1 MLVTVR
7 SASLTLLTLLVAVPV
22 ALPIVVVL
30 GALLGPTDPAWTH
43 IRDNLLW
50 EYTANTLA
58 LMALTGLLAAFIGT
72 ATAWLTSQ
80 CRFPGDRWL
89 APALVLPLALPTY
102 IAGYVYADLL
112 EFAGPVQSTLRDLT
126 GWGAGD
132 YVFPSIRSLPG
143 AAVVMALV
151 LYPYVYLLVRA
162 NLEAQSFTLSQ
173 AARSLGVSGWSLFRR
188 VTLPLMRVAL
198 AGGTALVLM
207 ETAAEFGVVE
217 HFGVPTLTTGVFR
230 TWLAMGEREAAL
242 KLAGCLFLVVLA
254 LVLAEQATRRGKRA
268 NLTDP
273 AGDTRKAPLAGVRG
287 WLATLACALPVL
299 LGFLLPTGILL
310 GHALETGDPLWGPR
324 FFGFVTNTLTVAGL
338 AAVLCV
344 LAALWLAYA
353 ERLNP
358 SRWVKAGIR
367 TATLGYALPGLVLA
381 IGALAPL
388 TALDHW
394 LAGLTDRRFGLLITG
409 SIAGL
414 VFVYIARFLTI
425 AYNTTRAGLG
435 QVNPVLD
442 DAARTLGQGPLGV
455 LKRVHAPLLAGT
467 LAYALLL
474 VFIDVMK
481 ELPAT
486 LVLRPFNFETLAT
499 RVYRLASDERLP
511 EAATAALHIVALS
524 LVPAILLARRTGTKR
539 SGPANRTGP
548 SERALE
554 PPESAPGAAAA
565 EPGTR

>member
-1 MLVTVR
+1 ML
-7 SASLTLLTLLVAVPV
+7 ALGTLLVAVPV

-30 GALLGPTDPAWTH
+30 AALLAPSDPAWTH

-58 LMALTGLLAAFIGT
+58 LMLMTGAFAAFIGT
-72 ATAWLTSQ
+72 GTAWLTSQ

-102 IAGYVYADLL
+102 IAGYLYADLL
-112 EFAGPVQSTLRDLT
+112 EYAGPVQGLLRDLT

-132 YVFPSIRSLPG
+132 YAFPSIRSLPG
-143 AAVVMALV
+143 AALVMSLV

-162 NLEAQSFTLSQ
+162 NLEAQSETLAQ
-173 AARSLGVSGWSLFRR
+173 AARSLNVAGWRLFRR
-188 VTLPLMRVAL
+188 VTLPLMRVSL
-198 AGGTALVLM
+198 AGGVALVLM

-254 LVLAEQATRRGKRA
+254 LVLFEQATRRGQRT
-268 NLTDP
+268 NLPAP
-273 AGDTRKAPLAGVRG
+273 AGTARKPVLTGVRAWG
-287 WLATLACALPVL
+287 ATLACALPVL
-299 LGFLLPTGILL
+299 LGFVLPTGILIH
-310 GHALETGDPLWGPR
+310 HALETGDPLWGRR
-324 FFGFVTNTLTVAGL
+324 FFGFVTNTLTVAGI
-338 AAVLCV
+338 ASVLCV

-358 SRWVKAGIR
+358 ARWMRASVRA
-367 TATLGYALPGLVLA
+367 ATLGYALPGLVLA

-388 TALDHW
+388 SALDQW
-394 LAGLTDRRFGLLITG
+394 LAAVTDRRTGLLITG

-414 VFVYIARFLTI
+414 VFVYVARFLTI
-425 AYNTTRAGLG
+425 AYNATRGGLT
-435 QVNPVLD
+435 QINPVLD
-442 DAARTLGQGPLGV
+442 DAARSLGHGPFGV
-455 LKRVHAPLLAGT
+455 LRRIHAPLLAGT
-467 LAYALLL
+467 LGYALLL

-499 RVYRLASDERLP
+499 RVYRLASDERVP

-524 LVPAILLARRTGTKR
+524 LVPVMLLARKVKR
-539 SGPANRTGP
+539 R
-548 SERALE
+548 ERA
-554 PPESAPGAAAA
+554 
-565 EPGTR
+565 R